1 MASNRKGQKLNEIF
15 GYSFLQNSAW
25 VFMYNE
31 VIYYIG
37 DYAFGNLLKH
47 TNNNETLKIEI
58 LDRAKTL

>member
-31 VIYYIG
+31 VIYFIS